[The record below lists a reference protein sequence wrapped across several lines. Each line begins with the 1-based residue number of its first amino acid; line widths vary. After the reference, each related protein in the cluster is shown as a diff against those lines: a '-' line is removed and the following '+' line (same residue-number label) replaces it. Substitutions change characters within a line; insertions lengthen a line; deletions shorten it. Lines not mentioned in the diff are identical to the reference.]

1 MEEKLNEILVEEIEK
16 TITDRQ
22 KDKRQVEEELGK
34 YEGKI
39 TSIGS
44 EKENLDKDLEK
55 INKELEDAI
64 SDNNTVKEAEEFK
77 KNRRELK
84 TRLENLNKEKKEL
97 EVALYDVKSKREY
110 KDGKLV
116 PTSEE
121 QKILSDL
128 TKINNEVQDI
138 SEKINN
144 KSKKFEQEIENL
156 YIKYKVREKYSKRE
170 SKDNKDTGTKK
181 DDNLKKDEDKTTTE
195 TENKDNLKGETV
207 TFEEL
212 GKAKSQQDYEK
223 IMKTAI
229 DGTYR
234 EVKQGKSQQ
243 PKKDEEKIEKDDSK
257 AEKIDLFDSIEV
269 NANEQTIKLLYRD
282 SKNDKEIPIKEALD
296 SKSSLYKRI
305 DLKREIADYCENE
318 QIGLFK
324 KIKLSRRIDPAIV
337 SAISYYGGEDDLYI
351 YFDSLAK
358 SEELQF
364 GIHYNLT
371 DSNLDNKSFN
381 TLNKYAKRDRN
392 IEGITAEGVKE
403 NLLKRLIKGV
413 KQGNLLKAFEK
424 PKQIAASGVK
434 KVKETGDNVVNKAK
448 TTRDNVVNKA
458 KTTRDNTVNKAAD
471 KMIKLADK
479 IRVDGHAEEVA
490 KKYNENQD
498 KQNAQA
504 KTEPEKTE
512 HEAQEK

>member
-1 MEEKLNEILVEEIEK
+1 MEEKLNKILVEEIENR
-16 TITDRQ
+16 ISDRK
-22 KDKRQVEEELGK
+22 KDKGQIEEKLK
-34 YEGKI
+34 TFEGTI

-55 INKELEDAI
+55 VNKELEDAI
-64 SDNNTVKEAEEFK
+64 SDNNTVKEAEQLAK
-77 KNRRELK
+77 SRNELK
-84 TRLENLNKEKKEL
+84 THLESLNKEKKEL

-128 TKINNEVQDI
+128 AKINSEVQG
-138 SEKINN
+138 INETIN
-144 KSKKFEQEIENL
+144 GKYKKFEQEIENL
-156 YIKYKVREKYSKRE
+156 YIKYKVREKYSKKE
-170 SKDNKDTGTKK
+170 SKDNNAKDDKDTGTKK
-181 DDNLKKDEDKTTTE
+181 
-195 TENKDNLKGETV
+195 
-207 TFEEL
+207 
-212 GKAKSQQDYEK
+212 
-223 IMKTAI
+223 
-229 DGTYR
+229 
-234 EVKQGKSQQ
+234 
-243 PKKDEEKIEKDDSK
+243 DSK
-257 AEKIDLFDSIEV
+257 AEKIDLFDAIEV
-269 NANEQTIKLLYRD
+269 NANQQTIKLMYRD
-282 SKNDKEIPIKEALD
+282 SKNNKEIPIKEALE

-337 SAISYYGGEDDLYI
+337 SAISYYGGDDDLYI